1 VSFESL
7 LRFLLPM
14 LNGLDLQTS
23 DKRCLEL
30 ERQHLDEVAEYKKK
44 ISICVMK
51 LVLHFVTGLKA
62 HT

>member
-1 VSFESL
+1 
-7 LRFLLPM
+7 M